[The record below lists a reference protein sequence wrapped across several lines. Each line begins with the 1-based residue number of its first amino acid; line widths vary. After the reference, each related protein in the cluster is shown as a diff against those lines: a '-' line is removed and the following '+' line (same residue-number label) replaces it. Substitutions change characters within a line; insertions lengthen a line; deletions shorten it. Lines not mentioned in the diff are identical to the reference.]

1 MSKYL
6 RWILLLSAVLLGV
19 LIYLGSGGPDVEEG
33 SYLVVDVG
41 GQYVEAP
48 STSMFDRLLGERSTP
63 MAALLSELTKAERD
77 DRLAGVIFRVSGMDV
92 GWGKAQDIRDAIV
105 RLREAG
111 RRTVV
116 HLEFEKYG
124 ANREYYVASA
134 AHAVYM
140 SPAARNPFAG
150 LAAEYLFFGGLLEKL
165 GVDVEYERIGRYKTA
180 VESYAESGM
189 SAANREMSEAL
200 LDSVLSQ
207 FVAHIAEGRGLS
219 AERVHEIIDLA
230 PVTPSEMLEHG
241 LIDGVLYYDELLAS
255 EGDPKTLRA
264 REYAAV
270 DGRSVGFDPEAT
282 FALIYGTGTVVTG
295 EGTITPRGSRVLA
308 STTVARA
315 IDEASQ
321 DEDIEAILFRIDS
334 PGGSALASDIVWR
347 ATQRARERGVPVVA
361 SLSDV
366 AASGGYYVAAG
377 ADKIVAQRGTLTGSI
392 GVFVLRPIVGGLFD
406 KLGIGV
412 EALTRGAHADLLL
425 STEPLSPG
433 ARSRMR
439 EEVRGVYDLFVSRV
453 AAGRD
458 MEPAAVDAVGRGR
471 VFTGEQAYEAGLG
484 DALGGFRD
492 AVREAKLAAGLA
504 EDADV
509 TLVPYPPPQPLAEQL
524 METLGV
530 RVAALAPRLPLP
542 APVAAMLDTL
552 TILPTGTPLL
562 LPPFFPEI
570 H

>member
-1 MSKYL
+1 M
-6 RWILLLSAVLLGV
+6 
-19 LIYLGSGGPDVEEG
+19 
-33 SYLVVDVG
+33 
-41 GQYVEAP
+41 
-48 STSMFDRLLGERSTP
+48 
-63 MAALLSELTKAERD
+63 
-77 DRLAGVIFRVSGMDV
+77 
-92 GWGKAQDIRDAIV
+92 
-105 RLREAG
+105 
-111 RRTVV
+111 
-116 HLEFEKYG
+116 
-124 ANREYYVASA
+124 
-134 AHAVYM
+134 
-140 SPAARNPFAG
+140 
-150 LAAEYLFFGGLLEKL
+150 
-165 GVDVEYERIGRYKTA
+165 
-180 VESYAESGM
+180 
-189 SAANREMSEAL
+189 
-200 LDSVLSQ
+200 
-207 FVAHIAEGRGLS
+207 
-219 AERVHEIIDLA
+219 
-230 PVTPSEMLEHG
+230 
-241 LIDGVLYYDELLAS
+241 
-255 EGDPKTLRA
+255 
-264 REYAAV
+264 
-270 DGRSVGFDPEAT
+270 
-282 FALIYGTGTVVTG
+282 
-295 EGTITPRGSRVLA
+295 LA

-439 EEVRGVYDLFVSRV
+439 EEVRAVYDLFVSRV

-471 VFTGEQAYEAGLG
+471 VFTGEQAYEAGLV

-530 RVAALAPRLPLP
+530 RVAALAPRLPHP